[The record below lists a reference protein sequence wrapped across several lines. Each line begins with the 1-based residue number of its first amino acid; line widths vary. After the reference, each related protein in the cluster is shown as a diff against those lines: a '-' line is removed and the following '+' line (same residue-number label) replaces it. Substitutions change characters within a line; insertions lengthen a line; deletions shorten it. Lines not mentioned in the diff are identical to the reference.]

1 MKNKESAE
9 LIPFS
14 FLRFCYSKGM
24 KKRVLFLVGMLIPS
38 IVSAGPLTTAQPIAT
53 SLTNILDFLLSIVGV
68 LAIIGLVIAG
78 GMYVFAAGDMRQIS
92 LAKKT
97 FVASITGLLL
107 ALGSY
112 VIIRTLGD
120 FIS

>member
-1 MKNKESAE
+1 
-9 LIPFS
+9 
-14 FLRFCYSKGM
+14 M
-24 KKRVLFLVGMLIPS
+24 KKRVLFLVGVFTPS

-112 VIIRTLGD
+112 VIIRALGG
-120 FIS
+120 FIG